1 MLDFVTGTVRSVK
14 EKSVTIEVGGMGL
27 SFQVPQAGN
36 LQKDS
41 QATLHT
47 YMHWNAENGPSL
59 FGFATELERRVFT
72 LVIDCP
78 KIGPNIAISILSHF
92 SASQFLEIVTSQDE
106 DRLSQVNGI
115 GAKKAEQLIVQLKHK
130 VSKLLSSGEIV
141 AEAQESFV
149 HWQNV
154 TDVLTSLN
162 YSKQEISGVVQHLSE
177 KYASQNVSLDQ
188 LVRAALGFLTK
199 SSL

>member
-1 MLDFVTGTVRSVK
+1 MLDFVTGTIKTVR

-27 SFQVPQAGN
+27 SLQVPQSAN
-36 LQKDS
+36 LQKDA
-41 QATLHT
+41 QATLHA
-47 YMHWNAENGPSL
+47 YMHWNQDKGPSL
-59 FGFATELERRVFT
+59 FGFATELERRVFL

-92 SASQFLEIVTSQDE
+92 SASQFLEIVTAQDP

-130 VSKLLSSGEIV
+130 VSKLISSGEIV

-162 YSKQEISGVVQHLSE
+162 YSKTEISGVVQHLTE
-177 KYASQNVSLDQ
+177 KYAAQNISLDQ
-188 LVRAALGFLTK
+188 LVRAALGFLSK
-199 SSL
+199 SSP